1 MLAARLRDA
10 GIRGLRRARASNR
23 RALPVARAKSDA
35 TSDASAD
42 SGGGGVSHVLTS
54 YEISIESPL
63 NATPL
68 RFESKGKGGKG
79 GKGGGWSGDLGSKL
93 WREVRL
99 LRELRPEGA
108 AGAPLASRTELFVAG
123 PEPGTALRAG
133 EPGPATAALEKK
145 AAGAG
150 ATLVSGEPIPVALNR
165 NSHVSLLRE
174 ALYAHALATMGDEFE
189 VSRDGTR
196 GVVLTAK
203 PGTTRCDAT
212 LEDGAVAA
220 LQQFALSV
228 EDSSSITPGGS
239 THLVV
244 AAGREL
250 RSAMSVRQIMDDPN
264 VPDVPE
270 GSEVVAR
277 GGPHLSGKLAYSSGD
292 VSRDVAN
299 GSIGE
304 PRPEL
309 GGDSL
314 QSYHRKRYPARVP
327 LLQDADEAAAPV
339 WLVPEVWGSQRGS
352 QRGGMKKPEAMAYPA
367 ELLAPTVRARAAGAT
382 DQGVS
387 TGDPATLQR
396 RVSEIRVALGEPFA
410 PHARLADRMRRL
422 PPWAGEPSKRVGGV
436 FDGPA
441 SWKLT
446 PPGRRLRGPCS
457 SAATRRGSRRR

>member
-1 MLAARLRDA
+1 MLATRLRDA

-23 RALPVARAKSDA
+23 RALPVVRAKSDA

-68 RFESKGKGGKG
+68 RFESNGKGGKG

-228 EDSSSITPGGS
+228 EDSSLDDSSSTLSSGGS

-277 GGPHLSGKLAYSSGD
+277 GGPHLSGRLAYTSGD

-314 QSYHRKRYPARVP
+314 LSYHRKRYPAC
-327 LLQDADEAAAPV
+327 
-339 WLVPEVWGSQRGS
+339 
-352 QRGGMKKPEAMAYPA
+352 
-367 ELLAPTVRARAAGAT
+367 
-382 DQGVS
+382 GV
-387 TGDPATLQR
+387 
-396 RVSEIRVALGEPFA
+396 
-410 PHARLADRMRRL
+410 
-422 PPWAGEPSKRVGGV
+422 
-436 FDGPA
+436 
-441 SWKLT
+441 
-446 PPGRRLRGPCS
+446 
-457 SAATRRGSRRR
+457 